1 MNILK
6 MNYTDVAETKREAEA
21 GDKAAQ
27 LSLGDTFASQNR
39 PSDALQCY
47 RKAADQGSLE
57 AVYRIGKT
65 LLGGAPGVPAEK
77 SVKADP
83 ATGIQ
88 FVFCAATNRYSAAY
102 YDMYTAYRDG
112 TWVAKDIVQAYA
124 WLQLSSDTSAFPT
137 GSTRQ
142 AELNRL
148 ALDLDVSTSQA
159 GNRLAALYK
168 AGHWPTLTVVPPAP
182 TAVPKPVASVSVA
195 SAATAPPATPAPR
208 LDPGLK
214 FNGIAYGKTP
224 LAIING
230 KGLAEGETMTLALN
244 PKPVTVKCIKIET
257 NSVLIS
263 LEGEDTPRRLFRN

>member
-6 MNYTDVAETKREAEA
+6 MNYTDVAETKRNAEA

-39 PSDALQCY
+39 PSEALEWY
-47 RKAADQGSLE
+47 RKAAHQGSLE

-65 LLGGAPGVPAEK
+65 LLGGAPGVPTEK
-77 SVKADP
+77 SVAANP

-88 FVFCAATNRYSAAY
+88 FVFWAATNRYTAAY
-102 YDMYTAYRDG
+102 YDMYTANRDG
-112 TWVAKDIVQAYA
+112 TWVAKDIIQAYA
-124 WLQLSSDTSAFPT
+124 WLQLSADTSAFPI

-159 GNRLAALYK
+159 GKRLAELFK
-168 AGHWPTLTVVPPAP
+168 AGHWPTLTVTSPAQASPKSNRPQTIREALQRSVSSPAP
-182 TAVPKPVASVSVA
+182 
-195 SAATAPPATPAPR
+195 AAD
-208 LDPGLK
+208 LGLK
-214 FNGIAYGKTP
+214 FNGIAYGKNP

-230 KGLAEGETMTLALN
+230 KGMAEGESVTLALT
-244 PKPVTVKCIKIET
+244 PKPVTLKCIKIET

-263 LEGEDTPRRLFRN
+263 LDGEGTPRRLFRN